1 MMMERRHVN
10 VVFLSIKMQEE
21 NNYTC
26 GRVKPLLSCLV
37 VRRDVLKR
45 KRSIDEDAIVSREY

>member
-1 MMMERRHVN
+1 MMMERGHVN
-10 VVFLSIKMQEE
+10 VVFLSIKMQDE
-21 NNYTC
+21 NNYTR

-45 KRSIDEDAIVSREY
+45 KRSIDEDAIVS